1 MAYRTTRTRTR
12 RVSTRRPS
20 TRRFTS
26 RRASNGGSQWSRE
39 EISFMRKY
47 YRKYPT
53 AWCARQ
59 LGRTVYS
66 VRYKACDLSIKKA
79 KPSVW
84 KENKAPKGFKA
95 NSPRT
100 TSKRWNSPKR
110 STRRPANRRHV
121 RRAGTKKTTRR
132 IARRRTR

>member
-1 MAYRTTRTRTR
+1 
-12 RVSTRRPS
+12 VSNRRPS

-26 RRASNGGSQWSRE
+26 RRAANGGNQWSRE
-39 EISFMRKY
+39 EIAFMRKY

-66 VRYKACDLSIKKA
+66 VRYKASDLSIKKA

-84 KENKAPKGFKA
+84 KENKAPKGYKT
-95 NSPRT
+95 SRRT
-100 TSKRWNSPKR
+100 TSKRWNTPKR
-110 STRRPANRRHV
+110 SNRRPAQRRRV
-121 RRAGTKKTTRR
+121 RRASTRRITRRR